1 MVDLSTDKIIVTVDR
16 FVTTSEL
23 RRAYKEWNDR
33 REEQTRVS
41 HELGLLRTRVHDIL
55 KSDKHAEKEL
65 QTVMLMKNQLKCP
78 ICCSFMSDIILMVAT
93 PPFLTPPS
101 IQECGHVFCR
111 TCLVQWE
118 QSLETMSC
126 DSDDDSDEYEPQLTC
141 PLCRTDVFLPV
152 SREPTLRFFVR
163 LLSGVELAMEP
174 HHAVDLRL
182 KNQLYIPVPPQ
193 RITQRVQTKGYH
205 AIASYLLATSR
216 LQHGAVILP
225 SDSDVI
231 ASTFDLLRQ
240 STRSLVHIIQIQKGE
255 RHVLEI
261 LLTCC
266 SASYAAYRAELWAS
280 FLKCSDADTLYA
292 INAAQDLRNAFACS
306 AIHAQLPGKYSC

>member
-1 MVDLSTDKIIVTVDR
+1 MVDLSTDKIIVTIDR
-16 FVTTSEL
+16 LVTTSEL

-41 HELGLLRTRVHDIL
+41 HELGLFRKRVHDIL
-55 KSDKHAEKEL
+55 KSDRHAEKEMHAATL
-65 QTVMLMKNQLKCP
+65 LKNQLKCP
-78 ICCSFMSDIILMVAT
+78 ICCSFMSDIIVR
-93 PPFLTPPS
+93 

-118 QSLETMSC
+118 HSLESMSC
-126 DSDDDSDEYEPQLTC
+126 DSSDSEDYEPQLTC

-182 KNQLYIPVPPQ
+182 KNQLYIPVPPE
-193 RITQRVQTKGYH
+193 RIVSRTSATHFTTLNRVQTKGYH
-205 AIASYLLATSR
+205 AIASYLRATSR
-216 LQHGAVILP
+216 LQHGAIILP

-231 ASTFDLLRQ
+231 ASTFDLVRQ
-240 STRSLVHIIQIQKGE
+240 STRSLLHIIQIQKGE
-255 RHVLEI
+255 RHILEI
-261 LLTCC
+261 LLTYY
-266 SASYAAYRAELWAS
+266 SASFAAYRAELSAS
-280 FLKCSDADTLYA
+280 FLKSSDADTPSA
-292 INAAQDLRNAFACS
+292 IDAAQDLKNVFACS
-306 AIHAQLPGKYSC
+306 ATHAQLPEKYSC